1 MRKSKPFLQRL
12 APRESISKIK
22 AEGFVSQF
30 SLPISVQS
38 CGSTKEEEKMTG
50 SPEKTFDLL
59 GQLITQPWRN
69 KNIIPV
75 TKRQPPKFPSLPV
88 ESPYVS
94 QPRSRQASSS
104 IRYRKVDLKGESA
117 RSNFIVQPTQLK

>member
-1 MRKSKPFLQRL
+1 
-12 APRESISKIK
+12 
-22 AEGFVSQF
+22 
-30 SLPISVQS
+30 
-38 CGSTKEEEKMTG
+38 MTG

-75 TKRQPPKFPSLPV
+75 TKRQPPKFTSLPV

-104 IRYRKVDLKGESA
+104 IRYRKVDLKGEST
-117 RSNFIVQPTQLK
+117 RSSFIVQPTQLK